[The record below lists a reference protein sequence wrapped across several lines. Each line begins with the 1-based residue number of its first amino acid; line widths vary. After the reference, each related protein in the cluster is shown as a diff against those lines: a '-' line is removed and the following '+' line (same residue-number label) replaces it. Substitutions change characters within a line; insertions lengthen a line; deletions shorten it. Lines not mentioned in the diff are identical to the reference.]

1 MNGKILE
8 QTDIHVFPY
17 LGSLITNHT
26 AYMKDI
32 AKDTVL
38 AHQ

>member
-8 QTDIHVFPY
+8 QTDIFPY